1 MGEILFQII
10 FEIGAYFVG
19 KTFLNIFVPN
29 IGIEQLTKQKSSP
42 KWKWKG
48 FTYKKGNRKY
58 FYAEAIQF
66 IGLLVIV
73 FATILLIGAF
83 NYAN

>member
-1 MGEILFQII
+1 MLFQII

-19 KTFLNIFVPN
+19 KTFINIFIPK
-29 IGIEQLTKQKSSP
+29 IGIEQSNKQRSSP

-48 FTYKKGNRKY
+48 FTYKKGSKKY
-58 FYAEAIQF
+58 FYTEAIQI
-66 IGLLVIV
+66 IGLVVIV
-73 FATILLIGAF
+73 FFTILFAGIF